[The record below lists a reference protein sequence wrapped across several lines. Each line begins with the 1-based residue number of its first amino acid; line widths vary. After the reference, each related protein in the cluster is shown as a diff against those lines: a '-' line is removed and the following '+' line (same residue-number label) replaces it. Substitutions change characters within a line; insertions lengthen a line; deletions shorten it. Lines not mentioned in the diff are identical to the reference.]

1 MSKNM
6 SVSDIILRKLLNFLA
21 IDSWNVNNTDV
32 LSDCVLIERKTDGT
46 GLGST

>member
-1 MSKNM
+1 MSNIM

-32 LSDCVLIERKTDGT
+32 LSDYVLIERKTDGT
-46 GLGST
+46 GHGST

>member
-32 LSDCVLIERKTDGT
+32 LSDYVLIERKTDGT
-46 GLGST
+46 GPGST

>member
-6 SVSDIILRKLLNFLA
+6 SVSDIILRKLFKFLA

-32 LSDCVLIERKTDGT
+32 LSDYVLIERKTDGT
-46 GLGST
+46 GPGST

>member
-6 SVSDIILRKLLNFLA
+6 SVSDIILRKLLGYLA

-32 LSDCVLIERKTDGT
+32 LSQYVLIERKTDGT
-46 GLGST
+46 RPGST

>member
-1 MSKNM
+1 M

-32 LSDCVLIERKTDGT
+32 LSDYVLIERKTDET
-46 GLGST
+46 GPGST

>member
-1 MSKNM
+1 MSNIM

-32 LSDCVLIERKTDGT
+32 LSDYVLIERKTDGT
-46 GLGST
+46 GPGST